1 MAEQTSALAL
11 DHDGPAGLGIAGL
24 AGQRFRDGVA
34 NHGVGHQRL
43 LRSPGCAT
51 EREGRQCERAAT
63 DHPKV
68 SPVMVRNQASASS
81 ASSLRV
87 VLGASAGL
95 MITPGGVS
103 AY

>member
-11 DHDGPAGLGIAGL
+11 DQDGAPVHRIARL
-24 AGQRFRDGVA
+24 AGQRFWDGIA
-34 NHGVGHQRL
+34 DDRIGHQRF
-43 LRSPGCAT
+43 LRGAGCAA